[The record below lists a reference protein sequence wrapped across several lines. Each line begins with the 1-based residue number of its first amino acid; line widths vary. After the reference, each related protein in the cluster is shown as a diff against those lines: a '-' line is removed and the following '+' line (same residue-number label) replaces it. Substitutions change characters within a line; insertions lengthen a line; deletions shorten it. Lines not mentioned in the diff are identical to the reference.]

1 MTFIPLLVF
10 GALAIL
16 LIVLFRRTRTAR
28 NRSSTY
34 DGDTWTPMTW
44 TDGNAD
50 SPSTAVELRIAAE
63 PTRAAMVAEVVAT
76 DPDLIM
82 SFTNASNRLW
92 SPRSDTSLPSLPAHH
107 N

>member
-50 SPSTAVELRIAAE
+50 SPCDSSGTADCRGA
-63 PTRAAMVAEVVAT
+63 
-76 DPDLIM
+76 D
-82 SFTNASNRLW
+82 ASC
-92 SPRSDTSLPSLPAHH
+92 DGGGGGGD
-107 N
+107 